1 MKAQLIAVVAA
12 LAIAH
17 FATATNHTP
26 HYDAPSQQTVNPSKD
41 SVTKSQAKAAG
52 MLDIVEN
59 FEKIDS
65 NKDGRITR
73 NEMRAYVLA
82 TRRHVPMT

>member
-1 MKAQLIAVVAA
+1 MKAQWIAVVAA
-12 LAIAH
+12 LAITH
-17 FATATNHTP
+17 FATATNHSRQDHT
-26 HYDAPSQQTVNPSKD
+26 ASQHTINSPQE

-59 FEKIDS
+59 FDKIDA

-73 NEMRAYVLA
+73 NEMRAYALA
-82 TRRHVPMT
+82 MRRHVPMT